1 MYDRVED
8 IKRNITRHEFT
19 TEELLSLNAFVVKQ
33 IKVHRALVAQKMKR
47 QLFVGNTVSFEDN
60 SGVRVTGT
68 IKKVMRK
75 YAQVRGPDRTVWR
88 VPLSALSKG
97 SA

>member
-8 IKRNITRHEFT
+8 IKRSITRHDFT

-33 IKVHRALVAQKMKR
+33 IKVQRALAAQKMKR
-47 QLFVGNTVSFEDN
+47 QLFVGSTVNFEDN
-60 SGVRVTGT
+60 DGRQVTGT

-75 YAQVRGPDRTVWR
+75 FAKVETSGAIWR

-97 SA
+97 AA

>member
-8 IKRNITRHEFT
+8 IKRSITRHDFT

-33 IKVHRALVAQKMKR
+33 IKVQRALAAQKMKR
-47 QLFVGNTVSFEDN
+47 QLFVGSTVNFEDN
-60 SGVRVTGT
+60 DGARVTGT

-75 YAQVRGPDRTVWR
+75 FAQVRGPDRTVWR

-97 SA
+97 AA

>member
-1 MYDRVED
+1 MYDRVEN
-8 IKRNITRHEFT
+8 IKRDIAQSSFT
-19 TEELLSLNAFVVKQ
+19 TEELLNLNAYVVKQ
-33 IKVHRALVAQKMKR
+33 IKFQRSLEAQKMKR
-47 QLFVGNTVSFEDN
+47 QLFVGSTVNFEDN

-88 VPLSALSKG
+88 VPLSALAKG
-97 SA
+97 AA

>member
-1 MYDRVED
+1 MYDRVEG
-8 IKRNITRHEFT
+8 IKRNIKLSEWT
-19 TEELLSLNAFVVKQ
+19 TEELISLNQFIVKQ
-33 IKVHRALVAQKMKR
+33 VKFKRSLEAQKMKR
-47 QLFVGNTVSFEDN
+47 QLFVGSTVNFEDN
-60 SGVRVTGT
+60 SGVQVTGT

-97 SA
+97 AA

>member
-8 IKRNITRHEFT
+8 IKRNITRHDFT
-19 TEELLSLNAFVVKQ
+19 TEELLSLNTFIVKQ
-33 IKVHRALVAQKMKR
+33 VKIQRALVAQKMKR
-47 QLFVGNTVSFEDN
+47 QLFVGTTVNFEDN

-75 YAQVRGPDRTVWR
+75 FAKVETSGAIWR

-97 SA
+97 AA

>member
-1 MYDRVED
+1 MYDRVEN
-8 IKRNITRHEFT
+8 IKRDITQSSFT
-19 TEELLSLNAFVVKQ
+19 TEELINLNAFVVKQ
-33 IKVHRALVAQKMKR
+33 IKVQRALAAQKMKR
-47 QLFVGNTVSFEDN
+47 QLFVGSTVNFEDN

-75 YAQVRGPDRTVWR
+75 FAKVETSGAIWR

-97 SA
+97 AA

>member
-8 IKRNITRHEFT
+8 IKRNITRHDFT
-19 TEELLSLNAFVVKQ
+19 TEELISLNQFIVKQ
-33 IKVHRALVAQKMKR
+33 VKIQRALVAQKMKR
-47 QLFVGNTVSFEDN
+47 QLFVGTTVNFEDN

-75 YAQVRGPDRTVWR
+75 FAQVRGPDRTVWR
-88 VPLSALSKG
+88 VPISALSKG
-97 SA
+97 AA